1 MPELDTTMQVIVKI
15 LAGSHGVIVLPTI
28 AIWCHLAS
36 SSIWLK
42 GQCVKCQ
49 AASWRCAT
57 PPLSRPAPV
66 AIGDIWAMSAHIA
79 LFSVSS
85 RNCFLFFGLHMRGKK
100 NVARMGGMGVAI
112 KCTFEN
118 AYQSSSCIHI
128 YYFRWK
134 IIQNGMNALKSM
146 QAYLNRTNGSFL
158 R

>member
-100 NVARMGGMGVAI
+100 NVARMGEWGSPLSVLLKMPIRVL
-112 KCTFEN
+112 CTYTYILFPLEN
-118 AYQSSSCIHI
+118 HSKWHECAEKYAS
-128 YYFRWK
+128 
-134 IIQNGMNALKSM
+134 LP
-146 QAYLNRTNGSFL
+146 
-158 R
+158 